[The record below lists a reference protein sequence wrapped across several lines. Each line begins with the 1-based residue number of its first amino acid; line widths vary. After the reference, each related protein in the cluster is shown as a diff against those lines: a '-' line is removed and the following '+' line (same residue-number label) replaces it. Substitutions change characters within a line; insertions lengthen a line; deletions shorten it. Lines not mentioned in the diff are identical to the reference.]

1 MKGVCMK
8 YELRE
13 PEVKYVTDKGKTSEV
28 ILAIRDYKRLLQAME
43 DLRDIRSA
51 DARRSAPSIS
61 YATYRKKRIARIKA
75 SR

>member
-1 MKGVCMK
+1 MK

-13 PEVKYVTDKGKTSEV
+13 PEVKYITEKGRTSEV
-28 ILAIRDYKRLLQAME
+28 ILAIKDYERLLQALE

-51 DARRSAPSIS
+51 DRRRSEPTIS

-75 SR
+75 SS